1 MNEVQDIFRLYGE
14 TYRQKHDLPLPV
26 LKAMLAIER
35 CRTAEL
41 GAHADVCE
49 DCGHTHI
56 SYNSCRDRHCP
67 KCQFLARERWI
78 QSRNY
83 DLLNVGYFHV
93 VFTIPDTLNMLVF
106 QNQRELYTILFRAAA
121 ETMRELSANKKYLG
135 AQIGITSILH
145 TWGQNLCYHP
155 HIHCTVPGGGIDP
168 LGKWKSSSKKFFLPV
183 RVLSRLFRGKFLY
196 YLAKARLEFHGDLRD
211 LSAPVKWNGFLSKLY
226 KQEWFVYCK
235 APFKDAAC
243 VVNYLGRYTHRVAI
257 ANSRILS
264 IDDGRVTFKWKDY
277 KDNSKWKLMTIS
289 AEEFIRR
296 FLMHILPYRFMKIRH
311 YGFLGN
317 RGKQKR
323 LKICKTLTGTPILPR
338 LKLTTAQLIQ
348 KLTGINPNLC
358 PACGSD
364 KLKRLPV
371 ADSS

>member
-1 MNEVQDIFRLYGE
+1 MNEVQDVFRLYGGA
-14 TYRQKHDLPLPV
+14 YRQKHALPLPL
-26 LKAMLAIER
+26 LKAMSAIER

-49 DCGHTHI
+49 DCGYTRI
-56 SYNSCRDRHCP
+56 AYNSCRDRHCP
-67 KCQFLARERWI
+67 KCQFLAKERWI

-106 QNQRELYTILFRAAA
+106 QNQRELYPVLFRAAA
-121 ETMRELSANKKYLG
+121 EAMQELSASKKYLG
-135 AQIGITSILH
+135 AQIGLTSILH

-155 HIHCTVPGGGIDP
+155 HVHCIVPGGGIDT
-168 LGKWKSSSKKFFLPV
+168 LGKWRPSSQKFFLPV

-196 YLAKARLEFHGDLRD
+196 HLAKAKLGFHDDLEH
-211 LSAPVKWNGFLSKLY
+211 LSDPFKWSGFLSKLY

-235 APFKDAAC
+235 APFRDARC
-243 VVNYLGRYTHRVAI
+243 VVNYLGRYTHRIAI
-257 ANSRILS
+257 ANSRILN
-264 IDDGRVTFKWKDY
+264 IDDGRVSFKWKDY
-277 KDNSKWKLMTIS
+277 KDNCKWKVMTLP

-317 RGKQKR
+317 RGKTKR
-323 LKICKTLTGTPILPR
+323 LKICKILTRTPILPDQ
-338 LKLTTAQLIQ
+338 KFTTAQLIQ
-348 KLTGINPNLC
+348 EVTGIDPTRC
-358 PACGSD
+358 QACGSD
-364 KLKRLPV
+364 KLKRCP
-371 ADSS
+371 AIDSS

>member
-1 MNEVQDIFRLYGE
+1 MNEVQDVFRLYGE
-14 TYRQKHDLPLPV
+14 AYREKHKLSVPL
-26 LKAMLAIER
+26 LKVMSAIER

-41 GAHADVCE
+41 GAHSDVCE
-49 DCGHTHI
+49 DCGHIRI

-78 QSRNY
+78 QNRNY

-93 VFTIPDTLNMLVF
+93 VLTIPDTLNMLTF
-106 QNQRELYTILFRAAA
+106 QNQREVYSIFFRAAA
-121 ETMRELSANKKYLG
+121 EAMQELSANKKYLG

-155 HIHCTVPGGGIDP
+155 HIHCIVPGGGIDP
-168 LGKWKSSSKKFFLPV
+168 LGKWKSSSRKFFLPV
-183 RVLSRLFRGKFLY
+183 KVLSRLFRGKFLY
-196 YLAKARLEFHGDLRD
+196 YLAKAKLELQGGLEELSDSVGWSEF
-211 LSAPVKWNGFLSKLY
+211 LSALY

-235 APFKDAAC
+235 APFKNAAC

-257 ANSRILS
+257 ANSRIQS
-264 IDDGRVTFKWKDY
+264 VADGLVTFKWKDY
-277 KDNSKWKLMTIS
+277 KDEQKWKVMTIS

-296 FLMHILPYRFMKIRH
+296 FLMHILPRRFMKIRH

-317 RGKQKR
+317 RGKIMR
-323 LKICKTLTGTPILPR
+323 LKICKELTGTSILPKI
-338 LKLTTAQLIQ
+338 KLTTAQLVQ
-348 KLTGINPNLC
+348 RLTGVDPSVC

-364 KLKRLPV
+364 KIKRLPA

>member
-14 TYRQKHDLPLPV
+14 AYRQKHALPLPV
-26 LKAMLAIER
+26 LKAMSAIER
-35 CRTAEL
+35 CRTGEL
-41 GAHADVCE
+41 GTHADVCE
-49 DCGHTHI
+49 DCGHTRI

-93 VFTIPDTLNMLVF
+93 VFTIPDTLNTLVF
-106 QNQRELYTILFRAAA
+106 QNQRELYPIIFRAAA
-121 ETMRELSANKKYLG
+121 EAMRELSANKKYLG
-135 AQIGITSILH
+135 AQIGLTAILH

-155 HIHCTVPGGGIDP
+155 HIHCIVPGGGIDP
-168 LGKWKSSSKKFFLPV
+168 LGKWKPSSQKFFLPV

-196 YLAKARLEFHGDLRD
+196 YLAKAKLEFHGGLERLVD
-211 LSAPVKWNGFLSKLY
+211 PVKWNIFLSSLY
-226 KQEWFVYCK
+226 TKEWFVYCK

-264 IDDGRVTFKWKDY
+264 VDGGRVTFKWKDY
-277 KDNSKWKLMTIS
+277 KDNSKWKVMTIS

-317 RGKQKR
+317 RGKMKR
-323 LKICKTLTGTPILPR
+323 LKICKSLTGTPILPK
-338 LKLTTAQLIQ
+338 LELTTAQLIQ
-348 KLTGINPNLC
+348 KLTGIDPNLC

-364 KLKRLPV
+364 KLKRFPV